1 MVDMVVSF
9 HVFRTMKIFIYELKY
24 NTSIYVENLMSIVH
38 FIDYNN
44 LHYNF

>member
-9 HVFRTMKIFIYELKY
+9 HVFSTMKIFIYELKY
-24 NTSIYVENLMSIVH
+24 NTSIYVENLMSIDQ

-44 LHYNF
+44 QDDNC